1 MLNKEEINTFLAKG
15 DINEQVAENLYSI
28 CSLENMPTWA
38 QDSIKELIEGE
49 KWEEINYRFYKCLTF
64 GTGGIRGRTISKIT
78 TLAEKGKA
86 KESETPDHA
95 GIGTNILNEL
105 TISLF

>member
-28 CSLENMPTWA
+28 CSLENMPTWT

-49 KWEEINYRFYKCLTF
+49 KWRN
-64 GTGGIRGRTISKIT
+64 
-78 TLAEKGKA
+78 
-86 KESETPDHA
+86 
-95 GIGTNILNEL
+95 
-105 TISLF
+105 